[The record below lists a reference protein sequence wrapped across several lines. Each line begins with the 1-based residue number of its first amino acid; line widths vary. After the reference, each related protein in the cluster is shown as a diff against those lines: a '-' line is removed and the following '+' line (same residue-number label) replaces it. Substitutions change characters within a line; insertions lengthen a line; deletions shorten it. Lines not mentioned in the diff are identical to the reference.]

1 MTMATT
7 DNAEDKWHGTSPL
20 GDKQNQERT
29 ANVALIPERT
39 NWTQLGVT
47 GNRNP
52 TLPVYQ

>member
-7 DNAEDKWHGTSPL
+7 DDAEDNWHGTSPS
-20 GDKQNQERT
+20 GDKRNQERT
-29 ANVALIPERT
+29 ANEALIPERT